1 MVHSTHRIEMGWWG
15 NVLVKSRDMNI
26 GWDIIL
32 RDIVSKRNLRDMH
45 RRGHHMLFNRRNMNG
60 RNVHW
65 GNVHGRNVH
74 GGNVHWNSLM
84 HREDCF
90 NMASWSCN
98 ETLCIVSELSLLIVV
113 VAASTYNQ
121 NDSNRYNGFHI
132 FGKFIFDK
140 FCDNTSLYS

>member
-1 MVHSTHRIEMGWWG
+1 MVHSTHSIEMGWWG

-26 GWDIIL
+26 DRDTML

-65 GNVHGRNVH
+65 GNVH

-132 FGKFIFDK
+132 FSKFIIDK
-140 FCDNTSLYS
+140 YWADTALYS

>member
-26 GWDIIL
+26 DRDTML

-60 RNVHW
+60 RNVH
-65 GNVHGRNVH
+65 

-98 ETLCIVSELSLLIVV
+98 ETFCIVSELSLLIVV

-132 FGKFIFDK
+132 FSKFIIDK
-140 FCDNTSLYS
+140 YWANNAFYS

>member
-15 NVLVKSRDMNI
+15 NVLVISRDMNI

-60 RNVHW
+60 RNVH
-65 GNVHGRNVH
+65 GGNVH

-132 FGKFIFDK
+132 FSKFIFDK

>member
-60 RNVHW
+60 RNM
-65 GNVHGRNVH
+65 HGRNVH
-74 GGNVHWNSLM
+74 GGNVYWNSLM

-132 FGKFIFDK
+132 FSKFIFDK